1 MRTFLRAQT
10 EHFTDDALTVYS
22 AGPGGLIRALAD
34 AYTRDTGLPVNV
46 FQATTGKVLARLEAE
61 SASPAADLFISAS
74 WDTGRALQARGWLA
88 PMTAPRAMALPAQ
101 FRTATCAAQGI
112 SALGIIWHRDCPA
125 PAPRDWT
132 DLADPV
138 YADLITTPDP
148 ALSGAAVDLLLGLQH
163 TLGDRAWVLFDALRR
178 NRMAVTGAN
187 AQALAS
193 VLRGE
198 RGLVFGAV
206 DYMAHDSIS
215 QGAPVRFIMPDSG
228 TVIAPR
234 AMMVLNSSQ
243 RKAQAF
249 AFVDHVLSD
258 AGQAAVTD
266 AGLIPARLDV
276 ATARGR
282 SLRDVTLLQLAQA
295 HESARLA
302 ARTRFADLFA
312 G

>member
-10 EHFTDDALTVYS
+10 SEFIDDALTVYS

-34 AYTRDTGLPVNV
+34 AYTRDTGQPVNI

-61 SASPAADLFISAS
+61 SASPEADLFISAS
-74 WDTGRALQARGWLA
+74 WDTARVLQARGWLA
-88 PMTAPRAMALPAQ
+88 PMTAPGAMALPAQ
-101 FRTATCAAQGI
+101 FRTGVCAAQGI
-112 SALGIIWHRDCPA
+112 SALGIIWHKDCPA
-125 PAPRDWT
+125 PAPCDWE
-132 DLADPV
+132 DLASPV

-148 ALSGAAVDLLLGLQH
+148 NLSGAAVDLLLGLQH
-163 TLGDRAWVLFDALRR
+163 ALGDRAWVFFDALRR
-178 NRMAVTGAN
+178 NRMAVAGAN
-187 AQALAS
+187 AQALAT

-215 QGAPVRFIMPDSG
+215 QGAPIRFIMPVSG

-234 AMMVLNSSQ
+234 PMMVMSSSQ
-243 RKAQAF
+243 RKSQAF

-258 AGQAAVTD
+258 IGQRAVAN

-276 ATARGR
+276 AASRGR
-282 SLRDVTLLQLAQA
+282 SLRDVTLLQLAQT
-295 HESARLA
+295 HESARHA
-302 ARTRFADLFA
+302 ARTRFAGLFA
-312 G
+312 N